1 MDNFE
6 AKFKTMSYTYPYPKA
21 SVTVDI
27 VIFCKSMQHTKV
39 LLIQRGNEPFRNL
52 WALPG
57 GFIEMD
63 ETLEE
68 SAVRELH
75 EETGLQEVR
84 LHQFKTYGDPG
95 RDPRGRTIS
104 IVFYG
109 FTDISNSLVAGAD
122 DAKNAGWFARDEIP
136 DMAFDH
142 NKVLDELMGF
152 LNI

>member
-1 MDNFE
+1 M
-6 AKFKTMSYTYPYPKA
+6 AYTYQYPRP

-27 VIFCKSMQHTKV
+27 VVLCRVEKTFRI
-39 LLIQRGNEPFRNL
+39 LLIQRGNEPFRNK
-52 WALPG
+52 WAFPG

-84 LHQFKTYGDPG
+84 LYQFRAYGNPG
-95 RDPRGRTIS
+95 RDPRGRTVS
-104 IVFYG
+104 VVFYG
-109 FTDISNSLVAGAD
+109 FTDIKNSLVAGSD
-122 DAKNAGWFARDEIP
+122 DAKNAGWFGLDEIP

-142 NKVLDELMGF
+142 NRILRHLLKF
-152 LNI
+152 LRETMEFI

>member
-1 MDNFE
+1 M
-6 AKFKTMSYTYPYPKA
+6 AYTYQYPRP

-27 VIFCKSMQHTKV
+27 IIICKFEDKMKI
-39 LLIQRGNEPFRNL
+39 LLIQRGNEPFKNK
-52 WALPG
+52 WAFPG

-84 LHQFKTYGDPG
+84 LHQFGTYGDPG
-95 RDPRGRTIS
+95 RDPRGRTVS
-104 IVFYG
+104 VVFYG
-109 FTDISNSLVAGAD
+109 FTDIRNSLVAGSD
-122 DAKNAGWFARDEIP
+122 DAKNAGWFGMNEIP

-142 NKVLDELMGF
+142 NTILSDLLKYLRESGHTK
-152 LNI
+152 

>member
-1 MDNFE
+1 MTYNY
-6 AKFKTMSYTYPYPKA
+6 SYPRA

-27 VIFCKSMQHTKV
+27 VIFCKSGNRNKV
-39 LLIQRGNEPFRNL
+39 LLIQRGNEPFKNQ

-84 LHQFKTYGDPG
+84 LQQFKAYGDPG
-95 RDPRGRTIS
+95 RDPRGRTVS
-104 IVFYG
+104 VVFFG

-122 DAKNAGWFARDEIP
+122 DAKNAGWFAPDEIP
-136 DMAFDH
+136 EMAFDH
-142 NKVLDELMGF
+142 NLVLEELVEF
-152 LNI
+152 LGMKE